1 MEEAHNRMAVLVMR
15 IVLLLEVMLLPQKGA
30 RALRPMGAPP
40 DAM

>member
-1 MEEAHNRMAVLVMR
+1 MEEVHNRMALQVMR
-15 IVLLLEVMLLPQKGA
+15 IVLLLKVMLLHQKGA